1 MWAVAGLGNPGR
13 RYLKTRHNA
22 GFMAVEA
29 LAGRLGAHWRP
40 VIAGGDVS
48 TARAVIDG
56 TEVLLIKPLAYM
68 NSSGIALNRILQRK
82 KIPPQNLIVIH
93 DDIDMETARLRI
105 RKGGSSGGHKGIE
118 SIIRETGS
126 RDFIRVKIGVGRH
139 PDKPADVYV
148 LERFASGE
156 MQLISEALDLAA
168 QAAIDIITEGPDA
181 AMNRFNRR

>member
-1 MWAVAGLGNPGR
+1 MWAIVGLGNPGR

-22 GFMAVEA
+22 GFMAVET
-29 LAGRLGAHWRP
+29 LAGRLGARWRP
-40 VIAGGDVS
+40 SVAGDYS
-48 TARAVIDG
+48 TAKAAIG
-56 TEVLLIKPLAYM
+56 GAEVLLIRPLAYM
-68 NSSGIALNRILQRK
+68 NSSGVAVSRILQRK
-82 KIPPQNLIVIH
+82 HIPPQNLIVIH

-105 RKGGSSGGHKGIE
+105 RMGGSSGGHKGIE

-156 MQLISEALDLAA
+156 MPLVSETLDVAA
-168 QAAIDIITEGPDA
+168 QAAIDIITEGPEA